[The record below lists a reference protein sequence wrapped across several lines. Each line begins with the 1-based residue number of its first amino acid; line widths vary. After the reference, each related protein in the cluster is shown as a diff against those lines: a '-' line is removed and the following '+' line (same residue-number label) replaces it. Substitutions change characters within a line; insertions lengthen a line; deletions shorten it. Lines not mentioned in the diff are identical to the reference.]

1 MGEGKSLAL
10 PVRYTER
17 EEIKWFLVT
26 NTNKTS
32 ADEKLPGFKLWPIF
46 QTDNSLCRIENFEF
60 FLKVYSTQNCQYG
73 PGLRTDIFRTFMKN
87 SRIHITEGGDFVAKG
102 FMTKFLLP

>member
-1 MGEGKSLAL
+1 MANISDGQQCA
-10 PVRYTER
+10 
-17 EEIKWFLVT
+17 
-26 NTNKTS
+26 
-32 ADEKLPGFKLWPIF
+32 KLKIL
-46 QTDNSLCRIENFEF
+46 NF
-60 FLKVYSTQNCQYG
+60 FLKVYSAQNCQYG